1 MIFSSFGNVPKD
13 FSRVARALDLY
24 AMTSRE
30 RIIVQ
35 YGHTH
40 YTFQYAEGKQFIDH
54 NELIDKMKLAELV
67 VLQGGWGTISEA
79 LFLGLKIVAVPR
91 RCPEE
96 HNHDQGELVKK
107 LEQLGCVV
115 GVYDENDLPAKIELA
130 RTFEFKE
137 LKRGNA
143 LPTIE
148 AKLKEWGL

>member
-13 FSRVARALDLY
+13 FSRVARALDTY

-30 RIIVQ
+30 KVIVQ
-35 YGHTH
+35 YGYTH

-54 NELIDKMKLAELV
+54 DELTDKMKQAELV

-107 LEQLGCVV
+107 LEQLGCVI

-143 LPTIE
+143 LPIIE